1 MQSQITTVD
10 ASEYTE
16 SLKQIWA
23 GSWRAVLLAERMG
36 VPKAMNL
43 STREWVESLGG
54 YVKLSIPERREAAKE
69 LIEQEGMSTREAAAV
84 LGVDDKTV
92 RNDLKPPA
100 EKSAPASAP
109 QVQPE
114 PLPAEKSAPAAL
126 DLEDLDDGS
135 VATAKLRATFRDRLY
150 QAGRLMELKAD
161 AIAEAVDSDDED
173 ALRRFGRSL
182 SEWLARFEDARPKG
196 LRVVG
201 GKK

>member
-54 YVKLSIPERREAAKE
+54 YVKMSIPERREAAKE

-84 LGVDDKTV
+84 LGVDHSTIARDTAPVAKATTE
-92 RNDLKPPA
+92 PA
-100 EKSAPASAP
+100 EP
-109 QVQPE
+109 
-114 PLPAEKSAPAAL
+114 L
-126 DLEDLDDGS
+126 DLEDIDDGS

-182 SEWLARFEDARPKG
+182 SEWLDRFENARPKG